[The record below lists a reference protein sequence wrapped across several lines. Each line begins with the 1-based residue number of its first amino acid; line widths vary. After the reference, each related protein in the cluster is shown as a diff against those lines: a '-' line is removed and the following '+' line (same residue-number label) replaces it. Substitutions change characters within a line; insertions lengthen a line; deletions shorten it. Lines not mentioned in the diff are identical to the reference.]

1 MAMAATLLEAA
12 HLSYD
17 QAAIFWTANTLD
29 TQFSAFI
36 TAASTIFEDAKPG
49 DRPVG
54 DWIILMRQLAAQDGF
69 TDSPMPLALFN
80 QIAEQLYRM
89 CFAGFSLNG
98 VTITNAQ
105 AVALLAAW
113 NANIGS

>member
-1 MAMAATLLEAA
+1 MAFAATLLEAA

-17 QAAIFWTANTLD
+17 QAAIYWTANTLD
-29 TQFSAFI
+29 TKFSAFI
-36 TAASTIFEDAKPG
+36 TSASSIFEDAKPN
-49 DRPVG
+49 DRTVG
-54 DWIILMRQLAAQDGF
+54 DWIILMRQLSAQDGY

-80 QIAEQLYRM
+80 QIAEQLFRM
-89 CFAGFSLNG
+89 CYAGFSLNG
-98 VTITNAQ
+98 VTITNTQ